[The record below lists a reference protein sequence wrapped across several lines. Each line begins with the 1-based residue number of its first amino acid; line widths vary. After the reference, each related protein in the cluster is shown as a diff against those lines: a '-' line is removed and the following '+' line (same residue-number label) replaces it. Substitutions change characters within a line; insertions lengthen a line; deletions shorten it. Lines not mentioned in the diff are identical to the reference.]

1 MHMKK
6 LVDSLAAGVD
16 KVADSL
22 GMFSAVLVVLM
33 GLLITFEVFMRYVVG
48 RPPLL
53 ADELSRYFLV
63 AMTFLGISWVWKENG
78 HVRVEALVQRLSKQK
93 ANALRLVTLV
103 LAFAFSL
110 ALFIGS
116 LDFIERSFS
125 QNRTSDSWMHVPL
138 KYPESAIVIG
148 FLLLAVQV
156 AVTIW
161 RAVRTVKAGGALEQE
176 APK

>member
-1 MHMKK
+1 MKQIVEK
-6 LVDSLAAGVD
+6 LIRGLDWLTGG
-16 KVADSL
+16 L
-22 GMFSAVLVVLM
+22 GMFSAVLVVVM
-33 GLLITFEVFMRYVVG
+33 GFLIGFEVFMRYVVG

-63 AMTFLGISWVWKENG
+63 AMTFLGMSWVWQEKG
-78 HVRVEALVQRLSKQK
+78 HVRVEALVQRLSKSK
-93 ANALRLVTLV
+93 ANAIRLVTLV

-125 QNRTSDSWMHVPL
+125 QNRTSDSWLHTPL
-138 KYPESAIVIG
+138 KYPESTIVIG
-148 FLLLAVQV
+148 FLLLALQV
-156 AVTIW
+156 AATIW
-161 RAVRTVKAGGALEQE
+161 RAIGTVRAGGALEQE

>member
-1 MHMKK
+1 MKA
-6 LVDSLAAGVD
+6 LVGRLAGVVD
-16 KVADSL
+16 RLADSM
-22 GMFSAVLVVLM
+22 GMFSAVLVVVM
-33 GLLITFEVFMRYVVG
+33 GFLIASEVFLRYVVG
-48 RPPLL
+48 RAPLL

-63 AMTFLGISWVWKENG
+63 AMTFLGMAWVWKENG

-93 ANALRLVTLV
+93 ANALRICTLV
-103 LAFAFSL
+103 LAFVFAL

-125 QNRTSDSWMHVPL
+125 QNRTSDSWLRVPL

-148 FLLLAVQV
+148 FLLLAIQI

-161 RAVRTVKAGGALEQE
+161 RAVATVRSGGALEQE